1 MTEGQKAVVDE
12 STCTGCGICVD
23 ACPTQAI
30 SMVGDVAKVDPAKCD
45 GDKAC
50 VDACPVQAISMK

>member
-1 MTEGQKAVVDE
+1 MSEKAVVDIN
-12 STCTGCGICVD
+12 TCSGCGVCVD
-23 ACPTQAI
+23 SCPTQAI
-30 SMVGDVAKVDPAKCD
+30 EMADNVAKVDPAKCT